1 VFVDVH
7 PALRTGGVAA
17 IGQLDHQ
24 LARQTATAEKMG
36 QVLSFHGCFSQK
48 PLMWAR
54 LDGMGGIRYSIVI
67 QKPLPS

>member
-1 VFVDVH
+1 
-7 PALRTGGVAA
+7 
-17 IGQLDHQ
+17 LDHQ
-24 LARQTATAEKMG
+24 LARQTATAEKMK